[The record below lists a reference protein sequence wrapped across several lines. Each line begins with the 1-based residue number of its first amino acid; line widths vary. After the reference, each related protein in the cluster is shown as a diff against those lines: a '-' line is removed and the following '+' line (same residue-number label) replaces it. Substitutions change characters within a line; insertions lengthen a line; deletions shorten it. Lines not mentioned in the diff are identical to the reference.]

1 MTQVNLLPG
10 DVKVEQQV
18 RRTTALVVSAAVAVV
33 ALLFFV
39 FVLQSARLARSQ
51 DQLTQQE
58 SVNSDLNTKIAG
70 LLRFEDLKKEVAAR
84 EAQLMNLQAGEIL
97 WSGVLRDASIVI
109 PDQVFLTS
117 VSGTLYGGPGVS
129 AGGVTGMAGNIQFTG
144 EALDYPTVSKW
155 LTRLEEVTGWVNP
168 WVGSATKSGADNRI
182 TFSGSVDLT
191 SDATVHGAPQ

>member
-1 MTQVNLLPG
+1 MTQVNLLPS
-10 DVKVEQQV
+10 DVKVERQV
-18 RRTTALVVSAAVAVV
+18 RRTTALVVSAGVAVV

-39 FVLQSARLARSQ
+39 FVLQLARLAHSQ
-51 DQLTQQE
+51 EQLTQQQ
-58 SVNSDLNTKIAG
+58 SVNSDLSTKVAS
-70 LLRFEDLKKEVAAR
+70 LLRFEDLRMAVTAR
-84 EAQLMNLQAGEIL
+84 EAQLSTLQAGEVL

-109 PDQVFLTS
+109 PDQVFLNS
-117 VSGTLYGGPGVS
+117 LSGSLYSGSGVS
-129 AGGVTGMAGNIQFTG
+129 AGGTGMAGTIQFAG

-168 WVGSATKSGADNRI
+168 WIGSASKSAADNRI

>member
-1 MTQVNLLPG
+1 MTQVNLLPS

-84 EAQLMNLQAGEIL
+84 EAQLTNLEAGEVL

-117 VSGTLYGGPGVS
+117 LSGALYSGPGAL
-129 AGGVTGMAGNIQFTG
+129 AGGVTGMAGTIQFSG

-168 WVGSATKSGADNRI
+168 WVASATKSGADNRI

-191 SDATVHGAPQ
+191 IDATVHGAPQ